1 MILFHVRAFD
11 FDDLEVRSRA
21 WLPVCFLR
29 RANLSAK
36 VVSGD
41 VSSDLME
48 EVKCLILTGGVSDQ
62 SVTLAVRARR
72 AGVPVIL
79 DIGHR
84 DILNAALVDE
94 DARSWLGR
102 VMALASAVTT
112 SNAGLAVRVEA
123 LGAGPA
129 IVTPDPLEV
138 DDFLLA
144 GLCNYPSATLRL
156 IAKWLKRAATDA
168 FAGIRRKRQGAVDA
182 KRIAWFGAARAAN
195 DEGGIGELL
204 LAAGDLADLAEAVPV
219 RLDIVGRSGRQAR
232 RLLKQLPVPVS
243 FHHYTPWRVRGLV
256 SHADLCVF
264 AGGDGSDNLVQSP
277 ARAALALSLNVPVV
291 TATSPRPWVQ
301 AMRSALSGRAAAHQ
315 ELSAQPDPHDH
326 SSDAVFGAW
335 QKAFQ
340 MAEAAAARP
349 VGTRSIVIR
358 PEQRVRVLFLLQQF
372 QDIDLIVPVAEAAS
386 ACADLDVRVVV
397 VSKIAVPVSRRL
409 QSISGNGGRVEFWL
423 AADLLENRID
433 TARVA
438 ADVAMTASEGR
449 ASGARLANAFV
460 AASGKAGA
468 TCMTLQHGLDNA
480 GLTYGPPIRPPNEL
494 KSDLVL
500 IWGGPQRLTN
510 AACAEV
516 RKKVVPVGCP
526 KRVFDGGAFA
536 EFPLADR
543 KTIAVFENLHWR
555 RYDDSYR
562 TRFVRDLV
570 DTVIA
575 APDFTFVLKPH
586 MGGRWF
592 TRQQGNGRALPDNLV
607 MADPAAATW
616 RRFTADAYLAHA
628 AAVITTP
635 STIAFDAARYGLPT
649 AVVTYG
655 ISAENYEP
663 ILRLDLAE
671 DWLAFV
677 EQIRTGAYDRGRLR
691 AFRNAAAIPGD
702 AVARILTVIRMAGA
716 KQAHGD
722 ILAAL
727 QASGATADASLS
739 GSQDQSL
746 VY

>member
-41 VSSDLME
+41 ASSDLME

-62 SVTLAVRARR
+62 SVTLAGRARQ

-84 DILNAALVDE
+84 DILNAALADE
-94 DARSWLGR
+94 DTRSRLEK
-102 VMALASAVTT
+102 VMALASAFTT
-112 SNAGLAVRVEA
+112 SNAGLAARIES

-129 IVTPDPLEV
+129 TVTPDPLETG
-138 DDFLLA
+138 DFLLA
-144 GLCNYPSATLRL
+144 GLCHYPRATFRL
-156 IAKWLKRAATDA
+156 IARWLKRRVKDA
-168 FAGIRRKRQGAVDA
+168 FAGIRQRQRGAADC
-182 KRIAWFGAARAAN
+182 KRIVWFGGARAAN

-204 LAAGDLADLAEAVPV
+204 AMASDLADLAEAMPV
-219 RLDIVGRSGRQAR
+219 RLDIVGRSRRRAR
-232 RLLKQLPVPVS
+232 RLLKQLPVPAS
-243 FHHYTPWRVRGLV
+243 FHRYTPWRVRGLV
-256 SHADLCVF
+256 CRADLCVLPG
-264 AGGDGSDNLVQSP
+264 GGDSPVQSP
-277 ARAALALSLNVPVV
+277 ARAALALCLNVPVV
-291 TATSPRPWVQ
+291 MSTSSRPCVE
-301 AMRSALSGRAAAHQ
+301 AMRSALSGRTAARQ

-326 SSDAVFGAW
+326 SGNAVLGAW

-340 MAEAAAARP
+340 KAQAAATRP
-349 VGTRSIVIR
+349 AGTPSVAIR
-358 PEQRVRVLFLLQQF
+358 PEERVRVLFLLQQF

-386 ACADLDVRVVV
+386 ACADLDVRVAV
-397 VSKIAVPVSRRL
+397 VSKIAVSTSRHLR
-409 QSISGNGGRVEFWL
+409 SISANGGRVEFWL

-433 TARVA
+433 AAHIA
-438 ADVAMTASEGR
+438 ADVAMTASEGP
-449 ASGARLANAFV
+449 AIGARLANAFV
-460 AASGKAGA
+460 VACGKAGA

-480 GLTYGPPIRPPNEL
+480 GLTYGPCIRPPNEL

-500 IWGGPQRLTN
+500 IWGGLQRLTN

-516 RKKVVPVGCP
+516 RKKVVSVGCS
-526 KRVFDGGAFA
+526 KRVLDGAAFA
-536 EFPLADR
+536 EFPFADR

-562 TRFVRDLV
+562 ARFVRDLM
-570 DTVIA
+570 DTAVA
-575 APDFTFVLKPH
+575 APDLTFVLKPH

-607 MADPAAATW
+607 IADPAGATW

-649 AVVTYG
+649 ALVAYG
-655 ISAENYEP
+655 IPAENYEP

-677 EQIRTGAYDRGRLR
+677 EQIRTGAYDRGRLT
-691 AFRNAAAIPGD
+691 AFRDAAAIPGD
-702 AVARILTVIRMAGA
+702 AVARILTVIRMAGT
-716 KQAHGD
+716 KQPHAD

-727 QASGATADASLS
+727 QVNGATADASLP
-739 GSQDQSL
+739 GPQEQSL
-746 VY
+746 VH